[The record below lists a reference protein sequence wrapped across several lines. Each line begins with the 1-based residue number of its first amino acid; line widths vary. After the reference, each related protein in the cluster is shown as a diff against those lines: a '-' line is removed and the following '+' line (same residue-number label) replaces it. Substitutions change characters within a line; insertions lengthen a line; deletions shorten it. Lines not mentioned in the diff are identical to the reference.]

1 MRTYVH
7 FQMLSSTDSSDN
19 ERKEDFSIHTSAIT
33 EVSSD
38 EEEEEHN
45 RLPCLNQ
52 VLLPRSYA

>member
-1 MRTYVH
+1 MH